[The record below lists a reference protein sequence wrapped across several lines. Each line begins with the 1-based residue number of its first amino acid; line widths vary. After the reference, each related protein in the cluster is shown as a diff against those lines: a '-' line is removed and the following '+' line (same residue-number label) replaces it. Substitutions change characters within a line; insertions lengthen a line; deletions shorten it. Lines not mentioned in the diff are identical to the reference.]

1 MHLTNE
7 EYAMQV
13 ILNLTH
19 LVQRVDS
26 HAQSIFVQ
34 GGGDEALLM
43 SLHDLMGDIKKIMDS
58 NTHDAIDLFCQQYD
72 GFYRYMKLLES
83 VAIGIASRKIKNL

>member
-1 MHLTNE
+1 MHLTDE
-7 EYAMQV
+7 EDAMQV
-13 ILNLTH
+13 ILNQTH

-26 HAQSIFVQ
+26 HAQSILAQ

-58 NTHDAIDLFCQQYD
+58 NTHDAMDLFCQQYD
-72 GFYRYMKLLES
+72 GFYRYMRILEGVAAS
-83 VAIGIASRKIKNL
+83 VARGKIKE